1 MKNLAEKIREARIVA
16 VLSVNDKNDAVDL
29 AKALVDGGI
38 KAIELTLRTPNALE
52 CAAAIAEKAE
62 GVMLG
67 IGTVLTP
74 EQARQAKSVGADFAV
89 SPGCNVRVI
98 DAALEAGLPFAPGIM
113 TPSEIEQSLEHG
125 CNLMKFFP
133 AGTTGGMK
141 HLESMAAPYKHL
153 GVSFIP
159 LGGLKLANMGEYL
172 SSPLVAAIGGSW
184 IAPADLIKARDWSTI
199 RKNAED
205 AMAGIK

>member
-1 MKNLAEKIREARIVA
+1 MKNLAEKIKAARIVA

-29 AKALVDGGI
+29 AKALADGGI

-52 CAAAIAEKAE
+52 CAEAIAKNAE

-74 EQARQAKSVGADFAV
+74 EQALQAKNVGADFAV

-113 TPSEIEQSLEHG
+113 TPSDIEQALEHG
-125 CNLMKFFP
+125 CKLMRFFP

-159 LGGLKLANMGEYL
+159 LGGLKLANMCEYL
-172 SSPLVAAIGGSW
+172 NSPLVAAIGGSW
-184 IAPADLIKARDWSTI
+184 IAPANLIKERDWVAI
-199 RKNAED
+199 RKNAEE
-205 AMAGIK
+205 AVANI